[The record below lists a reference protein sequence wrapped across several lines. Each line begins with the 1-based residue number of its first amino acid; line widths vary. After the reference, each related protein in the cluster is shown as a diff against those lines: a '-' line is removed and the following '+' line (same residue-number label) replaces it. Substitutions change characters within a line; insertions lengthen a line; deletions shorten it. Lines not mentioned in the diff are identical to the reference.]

1 MEPLKPDDPRS
12 IGTYQLKARLGAG
25 GMGQVYYARS
35 RGGRPVAVKLV
46 RADLAAD
53 PGFRRRFAAEVEAT
67 RRVGGFFT
75 AHVVDADPDAD
86 PPWVVTAYI
95 AGPSLGA
102 TVEEN
107 GPLPV
112 TAVLTLGA
120 GLAEGLTAVHEENL
134 VHRDLKPDNI
144 LLADDGPRIIDFG
157 IARALEGTTLTAKGA
172 IIGTPAFMSPEQAL
186 GHAVEAPSDIFSL
199 GSVLAFAAT
208 GHPPFGTGPHAAI
221 LYRIIHEEP
230 DLARVPAPLLP
241 LIRQCLAKD
250 PARRPTLG
258 TLLDLLET
266 TTRSSDSGRAA
277 PPEAT
282 APLHSCAE
290 SEAASTRNTSGTP
303 TARILPAVS
312 FQPPPTNY
320 PKEATIGAAAT
331 IVPPLITWYSWG
343 PAAGLFTLP
352 ITGFFCLLV
361 FVALIWSPR
370 TELVINSDGIE
381 TVLHR
386 RGRDDTVESYPWD
399 SIQRLTAK
407 NPPDRTGF
415 FLTIWSGG
423 GAGKPQEAK
432 VLCRLDGPGMPRD
445 EIYEAIASHNPSVV
459 DPKDW

>member
-25 GMGQVYYARS
+25 GMGQVYYAHS
-35 RGGRPVAVKLV
+35 RGGRPVAVKLI

-102 TVEEN
+102 AVEDK

-112 TAVLTLGA
+112 EAVLTLGA
-120 GLAEGLTAVHEENL
+120 GLAEGLAAVHRENL
-134 VHRDLKPDNI
+134 VHRDLKPANI

-157 IARALEGTTLTAKGA
+157 IARALEGTALTEKGA

-186 GHAVEAPSDIFSL
+186 GHVVEAPSDIFSL

-221 LYRIIHEEP
+221 LYRIIHEDP
-230 DLARVPAPLLP
+230 DLAHVPAPLLP
-241 LIRQCLAKD
+241 LIQQCLAKD
-250 PARRPTLG
+250 PAGRPTLG
-258 TLLDLLET
+258 ALLDLLDT
-266 TTRSSDSGRAA
+266 TTRSNAPGRAA
-277 PPEAT
+277 PPEDT
-282 APLHSCAE
+282 TPLPSRAQNE
-290 SEAASTRNTSGTP
+290 VASTRNTSGSP
-303 TARILPAVS
+303 TARMLPAVS

-320 PKEATIGAAAT
+320 PKEAAIGAAAS
-331 IVPPLITWYSWG
+331 IVPPLITWYLWG
-343 PAAGLFTLP
+343 PPAGFFTFLL
-352 ITGFFCLLV
+352 TGFFCLLA
-361 FVALIWSPR
+361 FVGLIWGAR
-370 TELVINSDGIE
+370 MELVINSDGIE

-386 RGRDDTVESYPWD
+386 RGREDTVEIYPWD

-407 NPPDRTGF
+407 DPPDRTGF
-415 FLTIWSGG
+415 FLTVWSGG
-423 GAGKPQEAK
+423 GAGEPQEGK

-445 EIYEAIASHNPSVV
+445 KVYEAIASHDPSVV